1 MKAFF
6 IDAPGETSLGLV
18 DEPTPAPDEVRLRV
32 RTVGFCG
39 TDLSTFQGKN
49 PLVSYPRIPGHEIGA
64 SIEATG
70 AAVPDRFQKG
80 ADVTVL
86 PYTNCGECSACRQ
99 ERPNCCRKN
108 ETLGVQR
115 HGALAEVITV
125 PWQKVVLASQR
136 SLRELA
142 LVEPLTIGFHAVQR
156 GEVTAR
162 DTVVVLGCGTIGL
175 GVIAGAVRQGAEVI
189 GVDLYDWKLDLART
203 IGAEHTVNTDSHSLS
218 DRLRAI
224 TDGEGPA
231 VIVEAIGRPET
242 FRAAVDEV
250 AFGGRVVYLGYVGES
265 VTYDPTPFV
274 KKELDI
280 RGSRNARR
288 DDFRDVIDFLGEG
301 SFPVDR
307 MITRTVEMESAG
319 RALKKWR
326 DHPQNTTKIQV
337 AVQS

>member
-6 IDAPGETSLGLV
+6 IDGPGETSIGPL
-18 DEPTPAPDEVRLRV
+18 DEPAPAADEVLLRV

-39 TDLSTFQGKN
+39 TDLATFRGKN

-64 SIEATG
+64 TIEATG
-70 AAVPDRFQKG
+70 PAVPDRFVNG

-86 PYTNCGECSACRQ
+86 PYTNCGQCSACRQ
-99 ERPNCCRKN
+99 ERPNCCRDN
-108 ETLGVQR
+108 ATLGVQR
-115 HGALAEVITV
+115 EGALVEFITV
-125 PWQKVVLASQR
+125 PWQKVFRAGSL

-156 GEVTAR
+156 GEVSSQ

-175 GVIAGAVRQGAEVI
+175 GVVAGAVRQEAEVI

-203 IGAEHTVNTDSHSLS
+203 IGAEHSINAEADSLS
-218 DRLRAI
+218 DRLQMLTR
-224 TDGEGPA
+224 GEGPA
-231 VIVEAIGRPET
+231 VIVEAIGQPET
-242 FRAAVDEV
+242 FRTAVEEV
-250 AFGGRVVYLGYVGES
+250 AFGGRVVYLGYVGEP

-280 RGSRNARR
+280 RGSRNARG
-288 DDFRDVIDFLGEG
+288 DNFREVIDFLDAGA
-301 SFPVDR
+301 FPVDR
-307 MITRTVEMESAG
+307 MITRTVGMEDAG
-319 RALKKWR
+319 RALQEWR
-326 DHPQNTTKIQV
+326 DHPQNITKIQV

>member
-6 IDAPGETSLGLV
+6 IDAPGDTSIGHV
-18 DEPTPAPDEVRLRV
+18 DEPTPAADEVLLRV
-32 RTVGFCG
+32 QAVGFCG
-39 TDLSTFQGKN
+39 TDLSTFKGNN

-64 SIEATG
+64 SVEATG

-80 ADVTVL
+80 AAVTVL
-86 PYTNCGECSACRQ
+86 PYTNCGECSACQ
-99 ERPNCCRKN
+99 QGRPNCCREN

-115 HGALAEVITV
+115 HGALAEFVTV
-125 PWQKVVLASQR
+125 PWQKIIPANSR

-175 GVIAGAVRQGAEVI
+175 GVVAGAVRQRAEVI
-189 GVDLYDWKLDLART
+189 GVDLHDWKLDLARK
-203 IGAEHTVNTDSHSLS
+203 IGAEHTINADTRSLS

-224 TDGEGPA
+224 TDGEGPS
-231 VIVEAIGRPET
+231 VTVEAIGQPET
-242 FRAAVDEV
+242 FRSAVEEV
-250 AFGGRVVYLGYVGES
+250 AFGGRVVYLGYVGEP

-288 DDFRDVIDFLGEG
+288 DNFREVIDFLGDG

-307 MITRTVEMESAG
+307 MVTRTVGMEDAG
-319 RALKKWR
+319 RALRTWR
-326 DHPQNTTKIQV
+326 DHPQNITKIQV
-337 AVQS
+337 AVQ

>member
-6 IDAPGETSLGLV
+6 IDAPGETSIGTL
-18 DEPTPAPDEVRLRV
+18 DEPTPAADEVLLRV

-39 TDLSTFQGKN
+39 TDLSTFRGEN

-64 SIEATG
+64 TIEATG
-70 AAVPDRFQKG
+70 TAVPDRFQNG

-86 PYTNCGECSACRQ
+86 PYTNCGECSACQQ

-108 ETLGVQR
+108 ATLGVQR
-115 HGALAEVITV
+115 DGALAEFITV
-125 PWQKVVLASQR
+125 PWQKVFPASQL
-136 SLRELA
+136 SLHERA

-156 GEVTAR
+156 GEVTSR

-175 GVIAGAVRQGAEVI
+175 GVIAGAVRQDADVI

-203 IGAEHTVNTDSHSLS
+203 IGAEHTVNAEAHSLS
-218 DRLRAI
+218 DRLQAI
-224 TDGEGPA
+224 TAGEGPA
-231 VIVEAIGRPET
+231 VIVEAIGQPET
-242 FRAAVDEV
+242 FRAAVEDV

-280 RGSRNARR
+280 RGSRNARKE
-288 DDFRDVIDFLGEG
+288 DFRDVIDFLGDG

-307 MITRTVEMESAG
+307 MITRTVEMENAG
-319 RALKKWR
+319 RALRKWR
-326 DHPQNTTKIQV
+326 DHPQNVTKIQV
-337 AVQS
+337 AVQP

>member
-18 DEPTPAPDEVRLRV
+18 DEPTPAADEVRLRV

-125 PWQKVVLASQR
+125 PWQKIVPASQR

-156 GEVTAR
+156 GEMAAR

-175 GVIAGAVRQGAEVI
+175 GVVAGAVRQGAEVI

-231 VIVEAIGRPET
+231 VIVEAIGQPET

-250 AFGGRVVYLGYVGES
+250 AFGGRVVYLGYVGEP

-326 DHPQNTTKIQV
+326 DHPQNITKIQV